1 MAINVINTAFH
12 PESST
17 SPARC
22 VAHQLEGAQRQQL
35 AIDVLAGNGSVTEL
49 AERHQVS
56 RKFLYQQADKGEQAL
71 AQVFSPPPSEK
82 EKVLFYLP
90 VTKAWLRQVVLAL
103 VLLCHSSFRGVMA
116 FFREVLDC
124 PLALGSIHN
133 SVMQA
138 VAQARQL
145 NAGEDLS
152 AVRAA
157 GHDEIFQSRQPVLV
171 GVDLDSTYC
180 YLLAAEDQRDGETW
194 AIHLWDLAAQ
204 GLQPDHTVADGGKGL
219 RAGQALA
226 WPGVPCRGDVF
237 HALQDLG
244 QLCQRLDNR
253 AYAAINAG
261 EHLERKMHKAKQ
273 QRQGQRLSSALA
285 QARERQTQAIAVAD
299 QVRTLAHWLRED
311 ILALAGP
318 DATTRQMLYDFVLEA
333 LAQLEPL
340 ESRLYPLRQR
350 LANQR
355 AALLAFARDLDQA
368 LAELASRY
376 AVPLESVRALLHW
389 QGQPSHTQAYWQQ
402 GDELR
407 CQLCHLFFPLQQD
420 LQALTVHR
428 ASSLVEN
435 LNSRLRN
442 YFFLRRDI
450 GPTYLELL
458 RFFLN
463 HHPYLRSAK
472 PERRGKTPAQLLTGQ
487 DHPHWLEM
495 LGFQRF
501 RRAAA

>member
-1 MAINVINTAFH
+1 MATTVIDTAFH

-22 VAHQLEGAQRQQL
+22 AAHQLDGAQRPQW

-56 RKFLYQQADKGEQAL
+56 RKFLYQQADQGEQAL
-71 AQVFSPPPSEK
+71 TQVVSPPPSEE

-90 VTKAWLRQVVLAL
+90 VTKAWLRQGVLAL
-103 VLLCHSSFRGVMA
+103 VRLCHSSFRGVRA

-145 NAGEDLS
+145 NAGEELS

-157 GHDEIFQSRQPVLV
+157 GHEEIFQSRQPVLV
-171 GVDLDSTYC
+171 GVALDSTDC
-180 YLLAAEDQRDGETW
+180 YLLAAEDHRDGESG
-194 AIHLWDLAAQ
+194 AIHLGDLAAK
-204 GLQPDHTVADGGKGL
+204 GLQPEYTVADGGKGL

-226 WPGVPCRGDVF
+226 WPELPCRGDVF

-244 QLCQRLDNR
+244 PLCQRLDNR

-261 EHLERKMHKAKQ
+261 DQLERKMHKAKQ
-273 QRQGQRLSSALA
+273 PRQGQRLSSAR
-285 QARERQTQAIAVAD
+285 ARERQTQAIAAAD

-318 DATTRQMLYDFVLEA
+318 DAATRQMLYDFVLDA
-333 LAQLEPL
+333 LAQIEPL
-340 ESRLYPLRQR
+340 EPRIYPLRQR

-355 AALLAFARDLDQA
+355 EALLAVARDLEQA

-389 QGQPSHTQAYWQQ
+389 QGQPSHTPAYWQQ
-402 GDELR
+402 GEGLR
-407 CQLCHLFFPLQQD
+407 RQLRHLFFPLQQD
-420 LQALTVHR
+420 LQALTIHR

-450 GPTYLELL
+450 GPAYWELL
-458 RFFLN
+458 RFSLN
-463 HHPYLRSAK
+463 PHPYLRSAK
-472 PERRGKTPAQLLTGQ
+472 PERCGKTPAQLLTGQ
-487 DHPHWLEM
+487 DHPHGLEM